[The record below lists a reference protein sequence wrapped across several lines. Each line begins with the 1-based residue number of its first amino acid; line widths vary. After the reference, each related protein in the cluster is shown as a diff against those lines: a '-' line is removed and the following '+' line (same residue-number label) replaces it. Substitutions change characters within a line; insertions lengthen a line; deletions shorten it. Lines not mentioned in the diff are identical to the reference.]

1 MGSLT
6 RMLLRIAIN
15 AAALWL
21 TAWLLDGMDVTSNI
35 PALLGVA
42 VIFGVMN
49 GLVRPILS
57 FFTCALYALTL
68 GLFTFIMNVII
79 LWLTEM
85 LSTWIFGEAAISF
98 DGFFS
103 MLVAGVVISVI
114 SFLLSWFL
122 PDEK

>member
-21 TAWLLDGMDVTSNI
+21 TAWILPGMDVTSSI

-42 VIFGVMN
+42 IIFGIMN
-49 GLVRPILS
+49 GLVRPILA

-85 LSTWIFGEAAISF
+85 LSTWLIGEAVISF
-98 DGFFS
+98 TGPLGGFFS
-103 MLVAGVVISVI
+103 MLFAGVIISII
-114 SFLLSWFL
+114 SFLLSWF
-122 PDEK
+122 